1 MQKFIDEVEEVQ
13 QYRYVGKADID
24 QAAKFINRANERLA
38 KAGIADRFEA
48 INSEFGETE
57 VYEGEYPFQVTRKV
71 EFWSFD
77 LNVPSIGYGGWT
89 FVASVSF
96 EEGGTL
102 VNAVPGQDLTDWTR
116 PEAHLCEH
124 CGTIRNRTKSYVL
137 RNDET
142 GEYLQVGSSCLVL
155 FLGVKPA
162 LWAVGLE
169 LPAPSDEDYSSYP
182 ARYDRN
188 LWLAITLSVTERGAK
203 FVSKARSGEQ
213 NGPASSSDVAE
224 VYTPNRVLMSKSYDY
239 KAWVEK
245 HQDEAQRILAE
256 EPELIEA
263 LIEAGNGVGLDSDYG
278 MNLAVALASETVSS
292 RALGIL
298 TSVVSVW
305 HKAEV
310 KKVEKALNPVASGF
324 LGEVKERVRGIRV
337 TVTFVKYLEGDYG
350 TTSLIKFRTE
360 DGHLAVWFAS
370 GYKEFEVGQELVIDG
385 TVKKHDVYDGQ
396 DQTVLT
402 RVTVKG

>member
-1 MQKFIDEVEEVQ
+1 MTTIEQTEIREHRFEGSSIDKARAFID
-13 QYRYVGKADID
+13 KAN
-24 QAAKFINRANERLA
+24 ARLA
-38 KAGIADRFEA
+38 KAGIEQRFEA
-48 INSEFGETE
+48 VNE
-57 VYEGEYPFQVTRKV
+57 VKGTFELREGKPPFQTVK
-71 EFWSFD
+71 ELPFWEFD
-77 LNVPSIGYGGWT
+77 LNYPSIGHDGWT

-102 VNAVPGQDLTDWTR
+102 VNAVPGQDLTGWTR

-124 CGTIRNRTKSYVL
+124 CGYSRNRVKSYVL

-142 GEYLQVGSSCLVL
+142 GEFMQIGSSCIVL

-162 LWAVGLE
+162 LWAVDME
-169 LPAPSDEDYSSYP
+169 LPEIEHDGGSYVP
-182 ARYDRN
+182 VRYDRN

-203 FVSKARSGEQ
+203 FVSRARSGEQ

-224 VYTPNRVLMSKSYDY
+224 VYTPNRVLLSKNLEY

-305 HKAEV
+305 HRAEV
-310 KKVEKALNPVASGF
+310 KKVEKTLKIGRAHV
-324 LGEVKERVRGIRV
+324 
-337 TVTFVKYLEGDYG
+337 
-350 TTSLIKFRTE
+350 
-360 DGHLAVWFAS
+360 
-370 GYKEFEVGQELVIDG
+370 
-385 TVKKHDVYDGQ
+385 
-396 DQTVLT
+396 
-402 RVTVKG
+402 

>member
-1 MQKFIDEVEEVQ
+1 MTTIEQTEIREHRFEGSSIDKARAFID
-13 QYRYVGKADID
+13 KAN
-24 QAAKFINRANERLA
+24 ARLA
-38 KAGIADRFEA
+38 KAGIEQRFEA
-48 INSEFGETE
+48 VNE
-57 VYEGEYPFQVTRKV
+57 VKGTFELREGEFPFQTVK
-71 EFWSFD
+71 ELPFWEFD
-77 LNVPSIGYGGWT
+77 LNYPSIGHDGWT

-102 VNAVPGQDLTDWTR
+102 VNAVPGQDLTGWTR

-124 CGTIRNRTKSYVL
+124 CGYSRNRVKSYVL

-142 GEYLQVGSSCLVL
+142 GEFMQIGSSCIVL

-162 LWAVGLE
+162 LWAVDME
-169 LPAPSDEDYSSYP
+169 LPEIEHDGGSYVAP
-182 ARYDRN
+182 RYDRN

-203 FVSKARSGEQ
+203 FVSRARSGEQ

-224 VYTPNRVLMSKSYDY
+224 VYTPNRVLLSKNLEY

-305 HKAEV
+305 HRAEV
-310 KKVEKALNPVASGF
+310 KKVEKTLNPVAEGF
-324 LGEVKERVRGIRV
+324 LGEVKERLRGIRV

-360 DGHLAVWFAS
+360 DGHLATWFAS

-385 TVKKHDVYDGQ
+385 TVKAKEVYDGQ
-396 DQTVLT
+396 DQTLLS
-402 RVTVKG
+402 RVSVKA

>member
-1 MQKFIDEVEEVQ
+1 MTTIEQTETATT
-13 QYRYVGKADID
+13 YRFEGTDIKKAMDY
-24 QAAKFINRANERLA
+24 LA
-38 KAGIADRFEA
+38 KANRRLERAGIEQRFETV
-48 INSEFGETE
+48 NVVNGKTE
-57 VYEGEYPFQVTRKV
+57 IREGEYPFQTTKLVDFV
-71 EFWSFD
+71 EFD
-77 LNVPSIGYGGWT
+77 LNVPSIGYNGWT

-102 VNAVPGQDLTDWTR
+102 VNTVPGQDLTDWTR

-155 FLGVKPA
+155 FLGVQPA
-162 LWAVGLE
+162 LWAVGME
-169 LPAPSDEDYSSYP
+169 LPEPSEERDYSSYE

-188 LWLAITLSVTERGAK
+188 LWLAITLAVTERGAK
-203 FVSKARSGEQ
+203 FVSRARSGEQ
-213 NGPASSSDVAE
+213 NGPASSGEVAE
-224 VYTPNRVLMSKSYDY
+224 VYTPNTQLMARNPEY
-239 KAWVEK
+239 KAWVEASRE
-245 HQDEAQRILAE
+245 EAQRILSE

-263 LIEAGNGVGLDSDYG
+263 LVAAGNEVGLDTDYG
-278 MNLAVALASETVSS
+278 MNLAVALASETVSR

-305 HKAEV
+305 YRQQVREAERKAS
-310 KKVEKALNPVASGF
+310 PVASGF
-324 LGEVKERVRGIRV
+324 LGEVKERLRGLKV
-337 TVTFVKYLEGDYG
+337 TVTLVRYFDNQWG
-350 TTSLIKFRTE
+350 TTTLVKFRTE
-360 DGHLAVWFAS
+360 DGHVASWFAS

-385 TVKKHDVYDGQ
+385 TVKKQEVYEGQ

-402 RVTVKG
+402 RVKAL

>member
-1 MQKFIDEVEEVQ
+1 MQKFIDEAQEVQ

-24 QAAKFINRANERLA
+24 QAAKFINRANDRLA

-48 INSEFGETE
+48 VNSEFGETE

-102 VNAVPGQDLTDWTR
+102 VNAVPGQNLTDWTR

-124 CGTIRNRTKSYVL
+124 CGTTRNRTKSYVL

-155 FLGVKPA
+155 FLGVQPA

-188 LWLAITLSVTERGAK
+188 LWLAITLVVSEKGAK
-203 FVSKARSGEQ
+203 FVSKGAARYSDQ
-213 NGPASSSDVAE
+213 NATSNEVAE
-224 VYTPNRVLMSKSYDY
+224 VYTPDYRRMSRNPEYR
-239 KAWVEK
+239 AWVEASR
-245 HQDEAQRILAE
+245 DEAQRILAE
-256 EPELIEA
+256 EPELVEA
-263 LIEAGNGVGLDSDYG
+263 LIEAGHEVGTDSDYG
-278 MNLAVALASETVSS
+278 MNLAVALHSETVSD
-292 RALGIL
+292 RALGVL

-310 KKVEKALNPVASGF
+310 KKVEKDLNPVASGF

-360 DGHLAVWFAS
+360 DGHVAAWFAS
-370 GYKEFEVGQELVIDG
+370 GFREFEVGQELVIDG
-385 TVKKHDVYDGQ
+385 SVKKHDVYDGQ

-402 RVTVKG
+402 RITVKG